1 MMSYNYLKRGN
12 NFEKYLGVF
21 LSSCLIF
28 FAIVILSKLLLF
40 ESVIDTSPTDYQNV
54 FRIFKSAIIQ
64 AFFSTLLSVALG
76 TGTALENMKNLG
88 QVLDTA
94 Y

>member
-54 FRIFKSAIIQ
+54 
-64 AFFSTLLSVALG
+64 
-76 TGTALENMKNLG
+76 
-88 QVLDTA
+88 
-94 Y
+94 